1 MQTENKMVVAGR
13 EVDEGI
19 SEIAEGDE
27 TSSYKINVTGISCT
41 A

>member
-1 MQTENKMVVAGR
+1 MQTENKLVVAGR

-19 SEIAEGDE
+19 SEIGEGDE